1 MSDKN
6 RMNRIDEQLKEEIS
20 KIIDQEIQDPKFTG
34 MVSVSKVKTTPDLR
48 YARIFVT
55 MLGCKS
61 QKENLAILKK
71 SSGYIR
77 SLIAKRVNLRIT
89 PELVFEFDESI
100 EYGARIDK
108 ILKDMN
114 LRLSQVSN
122 RLQNLTANTVI

>member
-1 MSDKN
+1 MNN
-6 RMNRIDEQLKEEIS
+6 RMNRVDEQLKEEIS
-20 KIIDQEIQDPKFTG
+20 KIISQELSDPKLTG
-34 MVSVSKVKTTPDLR
+34 MISVSNVKTTPDLR
-48 YARIFVT
+48 YARVFVT

-77 SLIAKRVNLRIT
+77 TLIAKRVNLRIT

-100 EYGARIDK
+100 EYGAKIDK

-114 LRLSQVSN
+114 
-122 RLQNLTANTVI
+122 IGK

>member
-1 MSDKN
+1 
-6 RMNRIDEQLKEEIS
+6 MNRVDEQLKEEIS
-20 KIIDQEIQDPKFTG
+20 KIISQEIQNPNFTG
-34 MVSVSKVKTTPDLR
+34 MVTVSRVKTTPDFR

-55 MLGCKS
+55 MIGCKS

-89 PELVFEFDESI
+89 PELIFEFDESI
-100 EYGARIDK
+100 EYGAKIDK

-114 LRLSQVSN
+114 LKK
-122 RLQNLTANTVI
+122 

>member
-6 RMNRIDEQLKEEIS
+6 RMNRVDEQLKEEIS

-34 MVSVSKVKTTPDLR
+34 MVSVSSVKTTPDLR
-48 YARIFVT
+48 YARVFVT
-55 MLGCKS
+55 MIGCKS

-77 SLIAKRVNLRIT
+77 SLIAKRINLRMT

-100 EYGARIDK
+100 EYGAKIDR
-108 ILKDMN
+108 ILKDMHLN
-114 LRLSQVSN
+114 Q
-122 RLQNLTANTVI
+122 

>member
-20 KIIDQEIQDPKFTG
+20 KIINQEIQDPNFTG
-34 MVSVSKVKTTPDLR
+34 IVSVNSVKTTPDLR
-48 YARIFVT
+48 YSRVFVT
-55 MLGCKS
+55 MIGCKS

-77 SLIAKRVNLRIT
+77 TLVAKRVNLRMT

-100 EYGARIDK
+100 EYGAKIDR
-108 ILKDMN
+108 ILKDMH
-114 LRLSQVSN
+114 LDKKD
-122 RLQNLTANTVI
+122 